1 MAALIQF
8 ASGAPGIKYRLD
20 KRMFSIGRNSADNDI
35 SLPCAFVSK
44 RHALIEIVE
53 NIMGDG
59 YDFFLEDLGSTNHT
73 YVNDTLVQR
82 VKLRNGDVIR
92 IGKTNFK
99 FDGTL
104 DQQSLEALHVQI
116 EEPAASSQSSTFNFS
131 RRLRTLGVDT

>member
-20 KRMFSIGRNSADNDI
+20 KRIFSIGRNTADNDI
-35 SLPCAFVSK
+35 SVPCAFVSK
-44 RHALIEIVE
+44 RHAIIEATE

-59 YDFFLEDLGSTNHT
+59 FDFYLEDLGSTNHT
-73 YVNDTLVQR
+73 YVNDALVQR
-82 VKLRNGDVIR
+82 VKLRSGDIIR

-104 DQQSLEALHVQI
+104 DQQALEAMHIQI
-116 EEPAASSQSSTFNFS
+116 EAPAASSQSSTFNFS
-131 RRLRTLGVDT
+131 RRLRTLGVDA